1 MSDEIIRELWD
12 IKDEMAREHGYDLKA
27 LAARVQ
33 NKTRWELPDGASGK
47 AVYEIVSD
55 DSGRLFFR
63 ATEDED
69 NYAADKPES

>member
-12 IKDEMAREHGYDLKA
+12 IKDEMAREHGYDLEA
-27 LAARVQ
+27 LAAHVQ

-63 ATEDED
+63 AAEDRD
-69 NYAADKPES
+69 NYPADERAS